1 MAEQLRVGDISIDLR
16 TSYEAEGKSTVKIR
30 RLKIDGTPENPTI
43 TLELEV
49 VPKSI
54 PITPQDRIP
63 ETNLAEVDPK

>member
-16 TSYEAEGKSTVKIR
+16 TSYEAEGKSTGKIR

-43 TLELEV
+43 TLELEL
-49 VPKSI
+49 VPKII